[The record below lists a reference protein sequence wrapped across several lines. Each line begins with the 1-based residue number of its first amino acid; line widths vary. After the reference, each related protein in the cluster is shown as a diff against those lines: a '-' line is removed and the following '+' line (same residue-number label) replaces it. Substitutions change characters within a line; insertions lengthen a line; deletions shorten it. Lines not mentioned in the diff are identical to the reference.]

1 MKFSQETLEQ
11 DTKRKLDHVA
21 GPRDLAVTSLCTVLD
36 PRSELCSGSL
46 LSDQEL
52 AAGVAILAAKGKAKL
67 SVLSQGWCS
76 LSPGSSGHGI
86 LWGQVL

>member
-1 MKFSQETLEQ
+1 MTFSQETLEQ
-11 DTKRKLDHVA
+11 DTERKPDHVA
-21 GPRDLAVTSLCTVLD
+21 GPESLAVTSLCTVLD

-52 AAGVAILAAKGKAKL
+52 AAGVARLAAKGKL

-76 LSPGSSGHGI
+76 PSSGSSGDGV